1 MERVDYIR
9 MSNDNNIGNLLNTL
23 KNIETEIIGNVVDNE
38 KMFFKT
44 ILKKFINLKIA
55 LDIKSRKHDELMSG
69 WNECV
74 VEIEDYDSTTKI
86 CNIITAND
94 DVLEV
99 HYYSNFKTPYTFR
112 GEKIK
117 SDLDVSKY
125 YYIINYY
132 LDMDSNI
139 DSDEKEVILNTF
151 KTNYML
157 SLLEDYDLLPLES

>member
-1 MERVDYIR
+1 
-9 MSNDNNIGNLLNTL
+9 MSNDKNIGNLLNTL
-23 KNIETEIIGNVVDNE
+23 KNIETEIIGGVDNNE

-69 WNECV
+69 WNASV
-74 VEIEDYDSTTKI
+74 VIVEDYCDITKTYSIVAVDS
-86 CNIITAND
+86 N
-94 DVLEV
+94 VLEV
-99 HYYSNFKTPYTFR
+99 QYYSDLSIPYTFR

>member
-1 MERVDYIR
+1 

-23 KNIETEIIGNVVDNE
+23 KIIETEIIGDAVDNE
-38 KMFFKT
+38 KTFFKT

-74 VEIEDYDSTTKI
+74 VEIEDYCDTTKI

>member
-1 MERVDYIR
+1 
-9 MSNDNNIGNLLNTL
+9 MSNDNNNIGNLLNTL
-23 KNIETEIIGNVVDNE
+23 EDVD
-38 KMFFKT
+38 
-44 ILKKFINLKIA
+44 LKKFINLKIA

-132 LDMDSNI
+132 LNMDSNI